1 MCFVIWKKSNK
12 IWKRKIYDKREK
24 KKKKKKRKVNAISP
38 QLFSSILDLS
48 LDKRY
53 RSIFEKSGD
62 RDTHGKAIF
71 FFLNRSIEKT
81 RRKKPRCSVS
91 NNRIESSRAIYDA
104 VYFRKCSHSALKK
117 RRNVASSRCFSSFY
131 CF

>member
-53 RSIFEKSGD
+53 RSIFEKSGN

-71 FFLNRSIEKT
+71 FFFKSIDRKDEKEET
-81 RRKKPRCSVS
+81 
-91 NNRIESSRAIYDA
+91 
-104 VYFRKCSHSALKK
+104 ALL
-117 RRNVASSRCFSSFY
+117 RFE
-131 CF
+131 

>member
-24 KKKKKKRKVNAISP
+24 KKKKEKLTPFPLNYFR
-38 QLFSSILDLS
+38 LFSIYRWTRDIDPS
-48 LDKRY
+48 LKSRGIATRMAKR
-53 RSIFEKSGD
+53 F
-62 RDTHGKAIF
+62 F